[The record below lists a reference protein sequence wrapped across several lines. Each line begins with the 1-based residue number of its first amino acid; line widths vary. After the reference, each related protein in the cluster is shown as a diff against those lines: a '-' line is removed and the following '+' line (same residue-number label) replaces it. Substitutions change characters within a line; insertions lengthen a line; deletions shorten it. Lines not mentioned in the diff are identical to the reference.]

1 MHAAMVTT
9 AALTKGA
16 EMLRTG
22 STPLEGQSKEDSSEK
37 KGSVNMIDNRQNHET
52 LSVLQI

>member
-1 MHAAMVTT
+1 MHDAMVTT

-22 STPLEGQSKEDSSEK
+22 STPLEGQSKENSSEK
-37 KGSVNMIDNRQNHET
+37 KFSEHD
-52 LSVLQI
+52 